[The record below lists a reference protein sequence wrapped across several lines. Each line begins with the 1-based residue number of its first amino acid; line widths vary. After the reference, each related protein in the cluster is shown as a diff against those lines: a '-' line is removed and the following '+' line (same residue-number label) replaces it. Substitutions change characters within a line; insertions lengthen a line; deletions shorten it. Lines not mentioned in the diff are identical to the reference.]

1 LKVAWDWS
9 NRNGWIPNF
18 GWTNKLRDILGIKK
32 SAVEKMEKISTA
44 SDEVPSIATMLA
56 ETMVAIMLEIKEDVK
71 KILSYAELMS
81 LCKPLMMGNNEE
93 KKAADKLVS
102 SIMKQLHA
110 LPEKERVEWQ
120 NQARLYKEN

>member
-1 LKVAWDWS
+1 
-9 NRNGWIPNF
+9 
-18 GWTNKLRDILGIKK
+18 
-32 SAVEKMEKISTA
+32 
-44 SDEVPSIATMLA
+44 
-56 ETMVAIMLEIKEDVK
+56 
-71 KILSYAELMS
+71 
-81 LCKPLMMGNNEE
+81 MMGNNEE